1 MLLFTVMWLFCGA
14 FGCSCLAWH
23 SRVLHHCK
31 SSECSTEMPC
41 LETLRLDF
49 SVWPVLPQAH
59 QTCSRIPVAR
69 QDLKSNVWTRLCHDI
84 ELVPWNLWPDS
95 LLFVKGADSHERLSQ
110 DVYSVGSILEGCHC
124 TGKYAMTISDPRVF
138 QEHVCTF
145 HRWNFQIFD
154 DFICCSSL
162 PQPEGLIKSQKTAAF
177 LGCMLAPWAGCFF
190 CIMQL
195 FSRQALISKK
205 VPILHR
211 PPTYPYTACIQAR
224 VLPRLEWIVN
234 LILTFKHHNTY
245 KDDKTREQLH
255 KGGNK
260 TQAHGTKN
268 RITHINI
275 NYKYSFILQKTFI

>member
-1 MLLFTVMWLFCGA
+1 
-14 FGCSCLAWH
+14 
-23 SRVLHHCK
+23 
-31 SSECSTEMPC
+31 
-41 LETLRLDF
+41 
-49 SVWPVLPQAH
+49 
-59 QTCSRIPVAR
+59 
-69 QDLKSNVWTRLCHDI
+69 
-84 ELVPWNLWPDS
+84 
-95 LLFVKGADSHERLSQ
+95 
-110 DVYSVGSILEGCHC
+110 
-124 TGKYAMTISDPRVF
+124 MTISDPRVF

-234 LILTFKHHNTY
+234 LIPSNITTHT
-245 KDDKTREQLH
+245 KTTEQ
-255 KGGNK
+255 GNNC
-260 TQAHGTKN
+260 TKEATKP
-268 RITHINI
+268 RHMG
-275 NYKYSFILQKTFI
+275 QKTG